1 MLNIKKLFKG
11 RNNAIEFVDD
21 YGSMILE
28 SKRNAAGE
36 KPEVPTEPEIAKKA
50 KIKRK
55 ISSLKLRD
63 EFLSKTK
70 NEE

>member
-1 MLNIKKLFKG
+1 MLNIKKLFNG
-11 RNNAIEFVDD
+11 RNDAIEFVYG

-36 KPEVPTEPEIAKKA
+36 KPEVPTEPEIATKA
-50 KIKRK
+50 KIKHK
-55 ISSLKLRD
+55 ISLSKLR
-63 EFLSKTK
+63 EKFLSKIK